1 MCIRD
6 SRIFVTES
14 SCTNNLWYCVSFSKT
29 TPANGACTNTAEYND
44 IQIKIIA
51 IVLVCFDSPT
61 IADIIKIALIEYNI
75 ISTPIKGTR
84 MNVVA
89 NVPKILPTVDNEYKF
104 PAVCPI
110 VWMDFALN
118 FIAKGVTAPNK
129 KAGANKNT
137 ILEINGPYISPI
149 LNNKIILKIL
159 LVKNVESNV

>member
-1 MCIRD
+1 MGLYKYC
-6 SRIFVTES
+6 RIQ
-14 SCTNNLWYCVSFSKT
+14 
-29 TPANGACTNTAEYND
+29 D

-51 IVLVCFDSPT
+51 IVLVCFDNPT

-110 VWMDFALN
+110 V
-118 FIAKGVTAPNK
+118 
-129 KAGANKNT
+129 
-137 ILEINGPYISPI
+137 
-149 LNNKIILKIL
+149 
-159 LVKNVESNV
+159 